1 MRFTAF
7 TRSESCSGFESEE
20 HVVVY
25 VNQLRVIGEVRSDA
39 WYGWET
45 NRLITFCAGRCGDV
59 GTKPEST
66 DDASN
71 GACHICDCSTRNS
84 PVWETRKTVF
94 WAPRIFWKG
103 MDRSQRR
110 RGSLAQSTFR
120 RWENGQPSSASSA

>member
-7 TRSESCSGFESEE
+7 TRSELCSGFESEE

-39 WYGWET
+39 WYGRET
-45 NRLITFCAGRCGDV
+45 NRLITFCTGRCGDVGTKPESTDDASSRCGDV

-71 GACHICDCSTRNS
+71 GAGIQC
-84 PVWETRKTVF
+84 P
-94 WAPRIFWKG
+94 A
-103 MDRSQRR
+103 
-110 RGSLAQSTFR
+110 
-120 RWENGQPSSASSA
+120 